1 MSIKDLRTILKPLK
15 RNGDKALPT
24 KKSDMLV
31 KYDERK
37 DREPLSFEYDRSLI
51 DKTIDDVEIDAESNV
66 IVNNIASV

>member
-1 MSIKDLRTILKPLK
+1 
-15 RNGDKALPT
+15 
-24 KKSDMLV
+24 MLV